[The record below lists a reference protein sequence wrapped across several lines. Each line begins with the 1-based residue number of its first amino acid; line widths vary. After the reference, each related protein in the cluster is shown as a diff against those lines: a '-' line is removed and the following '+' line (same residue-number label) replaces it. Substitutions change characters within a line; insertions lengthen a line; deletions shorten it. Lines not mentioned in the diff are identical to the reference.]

1 MRKFLIKYSFY
12 GLVLILC
19 LSFST
24 VKHPYYIG
32 LTELNYKTV
41 NKELQIS
48 VRLFSHDLE
57 EAMGKYTQQKI
68 DLLNPKDKAKAD
80 SLLLHY
86 INENLG
92 IIYNQ
97 KKIHATY
104 LGYEKEE
111 ESIWAYFELKNL
123 SAPKQVRVTNTLLYN
138 AFPNQTH
145 IIRVKRD
152 EDSESKKITNPEK
165 IAEFIF

>member
-1 MRKFLIKYSFY
+1 MREFLIKYSTY
-12 GLVLILC
+12 CLVLILC
-19 LSFST
+19 LSFSIF
-24 VKHPYYIG
+24 KHPYYIG

-48 VRLFSHDLE
+48 IRLFSHDLE
-57 EAMGKYTQQKI
+57 EAMSKHTQEKI
-68 DLLNPKDKAKAD
+68 DLLNPKDKDKAD

-86 INENLG
+86 INETLD
-92 IIYNQ
+92 IRYNQ
-97 KKIHATY
+97 KKIHPTY

-111 ESIWAYFELKNL
+111 ESVWAYFELKNL

-152 EDSESKKITNPEK
+152 EKSESKKITNPEK
-165 IAEFIF
+165 TVEFIF